1 MHFALKIRSLQF
13 PSFAQTEREI
23 THYVTKSKK
32 SYFWFAPPPCP
43 GTGLL
48 QTIPHP
54 WAQSAGLVLGVAQTG
69 DCNRSNWT
77 MHYNKN
83 KMKLSLFKCLWKERA
98 TTVYE
103 SEIGNVKQKPREA
116 SALAGYLYKGYHSIQ
131 QRPTSVPI
139 LRWSLLAAVTWG
151 SGLL

>member
-23 THYVTKSKK
+23 THVTKSKRR
-32 SYFWFAPPPCP
+32 YFWFAPPPCP

-77 MHYNKN
+77 MHYDKN
-83 KMKLSLFKCLWKERA
+83 KMKLSLSKYLRKERA

-103 SEIGNVKQKPREA
+103 SEIGNVKQKPRKT
-116 SALAGYLYKGYHSIQ
+116 SALAGYIYKGYHSIQ
-131 QRPTSVPI
+131 QRPASVPI
-139 LRWSLLAAVTWG
+139 LRWSLLAAVTWV